1 MKRLLLTIGFLLIF
15 LFSFSYKYI
24 FLFIADGMGIPH
36 LQLTNMYKENKYG
49 EKLNMMQL
57 PYFALVETSS
67 LNGVTDSA
75 AAITAILSGERTYND
90 MINTKG
96 SKTLTPLTYLL
107 KNDGYQVGVISTN
120 SLVDA
125 TPAGAYAFVENRR
138 DYQKIVQDLLKS
150 NFDLFIGGGRAY
162 FDKDEVERYGYS
174 YSEILPQTV
183 IPQKEILALY
193 YGNFPFLTDNEQ
205 RITLEESLKYALKKF
220 GEDPFFLLIEGGRI
234 DHAAHAHDTYSMIKE
249 IIDLDD
255 AVKVALEFYESNP
268 KDTLIIVTSDHAT
281 GGLSLGDGYLSLNK
295 IKENRF
301 SYEKMINVFSSTQ
314 SYSDFKKNLE
324 LLEDLEEEFYAS
336 KNSTKNITYQSEII
350 KNYYDSLNNLIG
362 LSWGT
367 FGHTIDYVPLFS
379 NISNDAYLI
388 KNNEIFYVFEIF

>member
-57 PYFALVETSS
+57 SYFALVETSS